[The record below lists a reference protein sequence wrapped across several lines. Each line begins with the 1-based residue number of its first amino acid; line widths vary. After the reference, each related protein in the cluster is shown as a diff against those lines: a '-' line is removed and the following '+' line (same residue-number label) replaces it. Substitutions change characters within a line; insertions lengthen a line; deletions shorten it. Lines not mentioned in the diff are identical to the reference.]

1 MLLLV
6 FACSSSGPV
15 DSSKLAERG
24 GLVYYNKSDTPFS
37 GKGIKYW
44 PTGEVQ
50 IKATFEEGVLV
61 QSSFLGLDGSL
72 LESTEVID
80 DTTISIEWFSN
91 GKKRYESKTLLG
103 KKIHTNRWYED
114 GTKRKELFDW
124 EKELLEP
131 SNNA

>member
-1 MLLLV
+1 MDFNKEAIIKRLLSNMLILV
-6 FACSSSGPV
+6 FACSNSGTV
-15 DSSKLAERG
+15 DSSKLDERD

-50 IKATFEEGVLV
+50 IKATFEAGVLV

-80 DTTISIEWFSN
+80 C
-91 GKKRYESKTLLG
+91 LLY
-103 KKIHTNRWYED
+103 TS
-114 GTKRKELFDW
+114 
-124 EKELLEP
+124 P
-131 SNNA
+131 SPRDPH

>member
-1 MLLLV
+1 MKQYILIILLI
-6 FACSSSGPV
+6 FFSCTSSKPV

-50 IKATFEEGVLV
+50 IKAIFEEGILI
-61 QSSFLGLDGSL
+61 QSSFLGIDGSL

-91 GKKRYESKTLLG
+91 GKKDMKVKLY
-103 KKIHTNRWYED
+103 I
-114 GTKRKELFDW
+114 
-124 EKELLEP
+124 
-131 SNNA
+131 